1 MKTKIKTSVLYKKL
15 RRKNAKKK
23 IKNVKNVV
31 KPIQGK
37 MVCTNLA
44 ISMEINAKIRLF
56 KMVKNLEVALNF
68 STFHITLNS
77 C

>member
-1 MKTKIKTSVLYKKL
+1 M
-15 RRKNAKKK
+15 
-23 IKNVKNVV
+23 

-56 KMVKNLEVALNF
+56 KMVKKLEVALNF
-68 STFHITLNS
+68 FTFHET
-77 C
+77 